1 MEDKWKE
8 IYSENEIRSIQRIE
22 LESLKVFIEI
32 CKQLE
37 IDFMLYGGTLLGAI
51 KYKGFV
57 PWDDDLDI
65 ALMRTDYEKLIKCGS
80 ALLPKE
86 YEFQH
91 PSINK
96 VTPFPY
102 IKFRRKDTMLV
113 EYSLHK
119 LKMNHGIYFDI
130 YPIDNIPDDDKLMHR
145 QHKEFSNL
153 AKMFYFRQVKNV
165 NHPINSVSDIV
176 KSLAKSVIYLILR
189 CLPHKYFVTKMH
201 KTMTRYNDM
210 STKRQGNYFH
220 SKPVNYFDGIYPLVD
235 VSFEGLDL
243 KIPKGYE
250 VNLYNRYGDISKL
263 PPEEERFGHEAYI
276 LKL

>member
-1 MEDKWKE
+1 MEEKWKE
-8 IYSENEIRSIQRIE
+8 IYTEEEIKKIQRVE
-22 LESLKVFIEI
+22 LDSLKVFMDI
-32 CKQLE
+32 CKKLE
-37 IDFMLYGGTLLGAI
+37 IDFMLYGGTLLGAV

-65 ALMRTDYEKLIKCGS
+65 ALMRKDYDKLIEFGTS
-80 ALLPKE
+80 LVPKE
-86 YEFQH
+86 YEIQH

-96 VTPFPY
+96 VSPFPY
-102 IKFRRKDTMLV
+102 IKFRRKDTTLV

-130 YPIDNIPDDDKLMHR
+130 YPIDNIPDDDRLMHK
-145 QHKEFSNL
+145 QFKEFSNL

-165 NHPINSVSDIV
+165 EHPINNMSDIV
-176 KSLAKSVIYLILR
+176 KALTKRVIYVILK
-189 CLPHKYFVTKMH
+189 CIPHKYFINKMY
-201 KTMTRYNDM
+201 KTMTRYNEM

-220 SKPVNYFDGIYPLVD
+220 SKPVNYFNGIYPLVE

-263 PPEEERFGHEAYI
+263 PPEEERFGHKAYI
-276 LKL
+276 LKI